1 MVIVSMKP
9 NPIETSLSDCR
20 IAERWISGTYIVSGV
35 YTIPVSRIGMN
46 VLQDNLHNLFS
57 MLREKRARKWPRGIC
72 GYYAIPI
79 YVGNSFSLDVVQ
91 WVQSRPKYRYAMWH
105 EPVLYDR
112 AENVAFMNTKLGM
125 YGLAFREYLAERT
138 FTSLAN
144 IARNDNHSSFPSVNG
159 KIIQHS
165 L

>member
-1 MVIVSMKP
+1 MQS
-9 NPIETSLSDCR
+9 NSLFRSLSDCC
-20 IAERWISGTYIVSGV
+20 IDERWISGTYIVSGV
-35 YTIPVSRIGMN
+35 FIIPVNRIGEN
-46 VLQDNLHNLFS
+46 ALQDNLSALFS
-57 MLREKRARKWPRGIC
+57 TLQEKRSRKWPRGIC

-79 YVGNSFSLDVVQ
+79 YVGKGFSSDVVQ

-112 AENVAFMNTKLGM
+112 SENVAFMNTRWGK

-138 FTSLAN
+138 FSSLAT
-144 IARNDNHSSFPSVNG
+144 IVKNDNHSVFPVVNG
-159 KIIQHS
+159 QRIDYS